1 MCETAPKRFMVAN
14 FTFVKFKWEDEIEIP
29 IKNPKAIPIIA
40 VMIILVL
47 SFDLLSA
54 LEKKSKL
61 SSGILVE

>member
-1 MCETAPKRFMVAN
+1 MCDTAPKRFMVAN
-14 FTFVKFKWEDEIEIP
+14 FTFVKWEDEIEIP

-54 LEKKSKL
+54 LENKSKL